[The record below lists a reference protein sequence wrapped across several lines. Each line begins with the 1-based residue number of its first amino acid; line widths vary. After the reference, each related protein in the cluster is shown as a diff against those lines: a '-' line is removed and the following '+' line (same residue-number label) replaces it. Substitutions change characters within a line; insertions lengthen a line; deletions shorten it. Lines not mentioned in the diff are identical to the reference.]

1 MIFFSA
7 LDQKTAQF
15 NFAPSSRLV
24 YNWMQLI
31 FFFFFFL
38 QLMVGHLAF
47 KEKKK
52 LPLDL
57 LLAEVLQDQVIMHD
71 DAMTSQTDKS
81 LGR

>member
-1 MIFFSA
+1 MPLTVFFSA
-7 LDQKTAQF
+7 LEQKTAQF

-31 FFFFFFL
+31 LFFFL
-38 QLMVGHLAF
+38 QVMVGHLAF

-71 DAMTSQTDKS
+71 DAMTS
-81 LGR
+81 

>member
-1 MIFFSA
+1 
-7 LDQKTAQF
+7 
-15 NFAPSSRLV
+15 
-24 YNWMQLI
+24 
-31 FFFFFFL
+31 
-38 QLMVGHLAF
+38 MVGHLAF

-52 LPLDL
+52 LPLDS

>member
-31 FFFFFFL
+31 LFFFFL
-38 QLMVGHLAF
+38 QLMVGHLTF
-47 KEKKK
+47 KEKKNY
-52 LPLDL
+52 
-57 LLAEVLQDQVIMHD
+57 
-71 DAMTSQTDKS
+71 
-81 LGR
+81 R

>member
-15 NFAPSSRLV
+15 NFAPSSRMV

-31 FFFFFFL
+31 FFFFL

-47 KEKKK
+47 KEKKNY
-52 LPLDL
+52 
-57 LLAEVLQDQVIMHD
+57 
-71 DAMTSQTDKS
+71 
-81 LGR
+81 R

>member
-31 FFFFFFL
+31 FFFSL
-38 QLMVGHLAF
+38 QLMVGHLTF
-47 KEKKK
+47 KGKKNY
-52 LPLDL
+52 
-57 LLAEVLQDQVIMHD
+57 
-71 DAMTSQTDKS
+71 
-81 LGR
+81 R